1 MPTSTRNRLADT
13 VWADLTRIVLDNK
26 DTWRRAAVAAAGL
39 PFSRIRILLRLA
51 RNPMTVKE
59 VALAATIDAPAATV
73 AVNDLEDRG
82 LVVRE
87 VDPNNRRSKLVSLTD
102 AGRALVD
109 TVKAIDDPAPTA
121 LAGLADDDLAN
132 LAELVAKIMAADS

>member
-1 MPTSTRNRLADT
+1 MPTPARNGLADK

>member
-1 MPTSTRNRLADT
+1 MPTSTRNRLADK
-13 VWADLTRIVLDNK
+13 VWADLTRIVLDNQ

-82 LVVRE
+82 LVLRE

-121 LAGLADDDLAN
+121 LTGLADDDLAN
-132 LAELVAKIMAADS
+132 LAVLVAKIMAAES

>member
-109 TVKAIDDPAPTA
+109 TVRAIDDPAPAA
-121 LAGLADDDLAN
+121 LAGLADDDLAA
-132 LAELVAKIMAADS
+132 LAALVAKIMAAES